1 MHIKSFFIVILVE
14 IEKGNVWGRVIMR
27 SFTFI
32 PLLCLAATSSV
43 AQEFSGRVDN
53 LVAPELIDEIKGWA
67 NAPIVKLAVDAQ
79 NQRNGLLTQDEID
92 ELDKAWREETQAE
105 DKPLISATIASPLS
119 NYLLKRQAASVGL
132 YKEIF
137 VMDANGLNVGQSS
150 ITTDY
155 WQGDEVKFQKT
166 FPVGPTEIF
175 IDKPE
180 FDDGLKIWTSQ
191 VSMTLA
197 DKESGEAFGA
207 ITVEINLTELSRRR
221 APAF

>member
-1 MHIKSFFIVILVE
+1 M
-14 IEKGNVWGRVIMR
+14 MR
-27 SFTFI
+27 NFAFI
-32 PLLCLAATSSV
+32 PLMCLAASSSL
-43 AQEFSGRVDN
+43 AQEFPGRV
-53 LVAPELIDEIKGWA
+53 ESLITPDVIEEIKGWSSQ
-67 NAPIVKLAVDAQ
+67 PIVKLAVEAQ
-79 NQRNGLLTQDEID
+79 NQRHGVLTQDEID
-92 ELDKAWREETQAE
+92 ELDKTWREEAQAD

-137 VMDANGLNVGQSS
+137 IMDVNGLNVGQSS

-155 WQGDEVKFQKT
+155 WQGDEAKFQKT
-166 FPVGPTEIF
+166 FAIGPTEIF

-197 DKESGEAFGA
+197 DKDSGDAFGA

-221 APAF
+221 TPAF